1 MEDWFS
7 LTFSSLPSFHK
18 KGTQMTLPDDY
29 LNIDTPENV
38 AFGYGVAG
46 IGSRFLAA
54 LVDTLLIL
62 ILQIIVNMTLFLAAR
77 SFWGDLGDSDSQTL
91 IWLAAIFGLIAF
103 AFFWGY
109 YIFFEIIWNGQSP
122 GKRWVGLRVIRT
134 NGTPITLAESV
145 IRNLVRVIDFLPAY
159 YGIGVVVM
167 FINEQSRRLG
177 DLAAGTLVVHDKATI
192 SLDSLAEK
200 SAWPRYSPTPA
211 PATNWPI
218 NRLSYQDVQMA
229 EDFLRRRYELTNR
242 AALAEQIAQTL
253 RQRMELPP
261 QSLHSQEAEDF
272 VREVVRACQKRT
284 AEM

>member
-1 MEDWFS
+1 
-7 LTFSSLPSFHK
+7 
-18 KGTQMTLPDDY
+18 MTLPDDY

-159 YGIGVVVM
+159 YGVGVVTM

-200 SAWPRYSPTPA
+200 SVWPRYSPTSA
-211 PATNWPI
+211 PAADWPI

-242 AALAEQIAQTL
+242 VALAEQIAQTL

-261 QSLHSQEAEDF
+261 QSLDRNQEAEDF
-272 VREVVRACQKRT
+272 VREVIQACQKR
-284 AEM
+284 ASEM